1 MLKRLLLNG
10 KLKTKMLNLEPARVE
25 SFFVVEGA
33 KDFVKQSVIQAA
45 VTKLISMFIPGGGII
60 QLFMTAF
67 DMVKFVINE
76 GSRIASLASSIM
88 GSVAA
93 IAQGNVTG
101 AISKVEQSLAKAVP
115 LALSFM
121 SRIFRV
127 SGIGTKIK
135 AIIQKVKGKIDGVVK
150 KLMDKVAAQVAKI
163 AGAIGKG
170 ATNAVNGVKKLIN
183 GVFGKKSFTA
193 GKESHSVWVQ
203 VKNNEPKLMIA
214 STPRE
219 ATAQLDA
226 IELEAKQ
233 KGALPKVQPLITD
246 ARAVVAKAKQDLAK
260 GLADPSKADEKE
272 MTVRAS
278 NVVNRVEGCI
288 KNVFDELAKHAGT
301 TDKMPLTTVTFESK
315 GYDAREYRL
324 QIAEQQ
330 NAINVMKIKQWLG
343 DRSNFLA
350 KVGNPTDK
358 KKFYADSGKHQDEER
373 KKAAADWEIKR
384 AEALEKQYLSEGVP
398 AKEAEKKAEQQAKID
413 VAAWMDT
420 QAALHMPDKIAG
432 GKVNA
437 INAMGD
443 RNINSSIGSSW
454 KTRVSI
460 VDKAVAKIDVA
471 LHEKVQMNVSL
482 TVK

>member
-1 MLKRLLLNG
+1 
-10 KLKTKMLNLEPARVE
+10 
-25 SFFVVEGA
+25 
-33 KDFVKQSVIQAA
+33 
-45 VTKLISMFIPGGGII
+45 MFIPGGGII

-67 DMVKFVINE
+67 DMVKFVMNE
-76 GSRIASLASSIM
+76 GSRIASLVQSIV
-88 GSVAA
+88 GGVAN
-93 IAQGNVTG
+93 IARGDVGG

-170 ATNAVNGVKKLIN
+170 ATATVNGVKKLIN
-183 GVFGKKSFTA
+183 GVFGKKSFKA
-193 GKESHSVWVQ
+193 GKEQHSVWVQ
-203 VKNNEPKLMIA
+203 IKNNEPKLMIA

-219 ATAQLDA
+219 ASAQLDA

-288 KNVFDELAKHAGT
+288 KSVFDELALHAGA
-301 TDKMPLTTVTFESK
+301 TDKMPLTTVTFASK

-358 KKFYADSGKHQDEER
+358 KKFYADSGKHQDNER
-373 KKAAADWEIKR
+373 KKAAAKWRADRADALAQQYR
-384 AEALEKQYLSEGVP
+384 AEGMNPMDALDK
-398 AKEAEKKAEQQAKID
+398 AEKQAKID
-413 VAAWMDT
+413 VEKWMDT

-443 RNINSSIGSSW
+443 RDINSSIGSSW
-454 KTRVSI
+454 KKRISI
-460 VDKAVAKIDVA
+460 VDKAVAKIDSSF
-471 LHEKVQMNVSL
+471 HDKVQMNVSL
-482 TVK
+482 VVK